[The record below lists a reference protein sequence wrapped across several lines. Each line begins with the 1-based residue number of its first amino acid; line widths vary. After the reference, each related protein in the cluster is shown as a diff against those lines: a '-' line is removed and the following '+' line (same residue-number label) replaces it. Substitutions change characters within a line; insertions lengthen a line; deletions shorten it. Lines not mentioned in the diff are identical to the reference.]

1 MRNNN
6 MMNNK
11 SLKPNN
17 HKNFPVYCLPFGL
30 GFVSYTHN
38 GFNLNGYKPGYKFN
52 FKYNKYENSTLLR
65 LFGYGISR
73 LIRLIRYVMDISG
86 VPKLQPI
93 PVPIQRSK

>member
-6 MMNNK
+6 MINNK

-38 GFNLNGYKPGYKFN
+38 GFNLNGYKPGYKFKFN

-73 LIRLIRYVMDISG
+73 LIKGVLDISG
-86 VPKLQPI
+86 VPKLRPI
-93 PVPIQRSK
+93 SVPIQRND